1 MLTAQAANPAVLDK
15 WLPRLRPAVTARTA
29 VKAAKRVPFAIRALL
44 VYLAAITIFGK
55 GPTYL
60 GYPPIYWGEIVFG
73 LALVWMFHRRGV
85 SGLGNR
91 HLRRL
96 SGAILL
102 FMAYGAVLTVISFP
116 RWGLDACRD
125 AALWYYAGFYFVG
138 LNIARDQNL
147 SRKVWRAVCCFWV
160 AALLWG
166 VCETLSANALSRLS
180 PLVPWRETPVLAS
193 SHSELVQHMALGS
206 IIVLCARL
214 RLRSRLA
221 EHGLRA
227 VALLGFVL
235 AALAWGRGVRV
246 GLALGILSVLALNL
260 HSFRPLGLSR
270 RLSRVM
276 ALGALALILVVT
288 VAGFENTEVGYLG
301 RFEDISP
308 ASEEG
313 NVYWRLVWWEQLLDE
328 LLSRNPLFGL
338 GFGESLGVYNPY
350 LVDNEYSAWPAR
362 APHNV
367 NVSVLARMGLA
378 GLALWTVI
386 LTLGLGGLFR
396 RAWRG
401 GVAPKAYPPARR
413 EEIAFWLLMLITTWG
428 NGSFGVL
435 MEGPVL
441 GIWFWFALGFASGR
455 SVAYQGRPAVA
466 ARPRQPSWL
475 PPPRLA
481 ENFSS

>member
-1 MLTAQAANPAVLDK
+1 M
-15 WLPRLRPAVTARTA
+15 TARRA
-29 VKAAKRVPFAIRALL
+29 VKAANRVPFAIRALL

-73 LALVWMFHRRGV
+73 LALGWVFHRRGV

-102 FMAYGAVLTVISFP
+102 FMAYGAVLAVISFP
-116 RWGLDACRD
+116 RWGLDAWRD

-193 SHSELVQHMALGS
+193 SHSELIQHMALGS

-221 EHGLRA
+221 QYGLRA
-227 VALLGFVL
+227 VALLGFLLVVL
-235 AALAWGRGVRV
+235 SYGRGAKV
-246 GLALGILSVLALNL
+246 GLGLGIVCVLALNL
-260 HSFRPLGLSR
+260 RNFRPLRMSL
-270 RLSRVM
+270 RLSRLM
-276 ALGALALILVVT
+276 AVGALMLILVVA
-288 VAGFENTEVGYLG
+288 VLGLEIGDVGYLS
-301 RFEDISP
+301 RFQDISLG
-308 ASEEG
+308 SEEG
-313 NVYWRLVWWEQLLDE
+313 SVYWRLTWWQRLLEE
-328 LLSRNPLFGL
+328 LFARNPLFGL
-338 GFGESLGVYNPY
+338 GFGESLGVYNLY
-350 LVDNEYSAWPAR
+350 LMDNEYSAWPVR
-362 APHNV
+362 SPHNI
-367 NVSVLARMGLA
+367 NMSVLARMGLV

-466 ARPRQPSWL
+466 SRPRQSSRL
-475 PPPRLA
+475 PQPRLV

>member
-1 MLTAQAANPAVLDK
+1 MVSS
-15 WLPRLRPAVTARTA
+15 LPSRGRAKKKAERLPLAVTLLLAYLGA
-29 VKAAKRVPFAIRALL
+29 V
-44 VYLAAITIFGK
+44 TIFGK

-60 GYPPIYWGEIVFG
+60 GYPPIYWGEIV
-73 LALVWMFHRRGV
+73 LALALGWVIHRRGV

-91 HLRRL
+91 HLRGL

-116 RWGLDACRD
+116 RWGLDAWRD
-125 AALWYYAGFYFVG
+125 AAVWYYAGFYFVG
-138 LNIARDQNL
+138 LNIARGQNL
-147 SRKVWRAVCCFWV
+147 SRKVWRTVCGFWV

-166 VCETLSANALSRLS
+166 VCETLSGNALSRLS
-180 PLVPWRETPVLAS
+180 PVIPWRETPVLAS
-193 SHSELVQHMALGS
+193 SHSELMQHMALGS

-214 RLRSRLA
+214 RAGSRLG
-221 EHGLRA
+221 EHLLRA
-227 VALLGFVL
+227 TALLGFVL
-235 AALAWGRGVRV
+235 VAISYGRGVKV
-246 GLALGILSVLALNL
+246 GLALAIVCVLALNL
-260 HSFRPLGLSR
+260 RNFRPVRMSR
-270 RLSRVM
+270 RLSRLM
-276 ALGALALILVVT
+276 AVAVLALILVVT
-288 VAGFENTEVGYLG
+288 VSGLEIGEVGYLS
-301 RFEDISP
+301 RFQDISLGS
-308 ASEEG
+308 SEG
-313 NVYWRLVWWEQLLDE
+313 SVYWRLTWWQRLLEE
-328 LLSRNPLFGL
+328 LFARNPLFGL

-350 LVDNEYSAWPAR
+350 LIDNEYSAWPVR

-367 NVSVLARMGLA
+367 NLSVLARMGLVGFA
-378 GLALWTVI
+378 IWTVI

-466 ARPRQPSWL
+466 ARPRQPSWS
-475 PPPRLA
+475 PQPRLA

>member
-1 MLTAQAANPAVLDK
+1 MVSSVPFRGRAKTKAK
-15 WLPRLRPAVTARTA
+15 RLPLA
-29 VKAAKRVPFAIRALL
+29 VKVLL
-44 VYLAAITIFGK
+44 AYLGAITIFGK

-60 GYPPIYWGEIVFG
+60 GYPPIYWGEIVLG
-73 LALVWMFHRRGV
+73 LALGWVFHRRGV

-96 SGAILL
+96 SGAVLL

-116 RWGLDACRD
+116 RWGLDAWRD

-138 LNIARDQNL
+138 LNIARDQSL
-147 SRKVWRAVCCFWV
+147 SRKVWRTVCGFWV

-166 VCETLSANALSRLS
+166 VCETLSGNALSRLS
-180 PLVPWRETPVLAS
+180 PLIPWRETPVLAS
-193 SHSELVQHMALGS
+193 SHSELMQHMALGS

-214 RLRSRLA
+214 RLRSRPA
-221 EHGLRA
+221 EYGLRA

-235 AALAWGRGVRV
+235 VVLSYGRGVKV
-246 GLALGILSVLALNL
+246 GLGLGILCVLALNL
-260 HSFRPLGLSR
+260 RNFRPVRMSLKLSR
-270 RLSRVM
+270 LM
-276 ALGALALILVVT
+276 AVAVLALILVMT
-288 VAGFENTEVGYLG
+288 VSGLEIDKVGYLG
-301 RFEDISP
+301 RFQDISLE
-308 ASEEG
+308 SEEG
-313 NVYWRLVWWEQLLDE
+313 SVYWRLIWWQRLLEE
-328 LLSRNPLFGL
+328 LFARNPLFGL

-350 LVDNEYSAWPAR
+350 LIDNEYSAWPVR

-367 NVSVLARMGLA
+367 NLSVLVRMGLA
-378 GLALWTVI
+378 GFAIWTVI

-401 GVAPKAYPPARR
+401 GVAAKAYPPARR
-413 EEIAFWLLMLITTWG
+413 EEIAFWLLMLMTTWG

-455 SVAYQGRPAVA
+455 SVAYPGPPAVA
-466 ARPRQPSWL
+466 ARPRQPSWS
-475 PPPRLA
+475 PRPSLA

>member
-1 MLTAQAANPAVLDK
+1 MVSSVPSRNRAKQKAK
-15 WLPRLRPAVTARTA
+15 RLPIA
-29 VKAAKRVPFAIRALL
+29 VKVLL
-44 VYLAAITIFGK
+44 AYLGAITIFGK

-73 LALVWMFHRRGV
+73 LTLGWVFHCRGV

-96 SGAILL
+96 SGAVVL

-116 RWGLDACRD
+116 RWGLDAWRD

-147 SRKVWRAVCCFWV
+147 SRKVWRTVCGFWV

-166 VCETLSANALSRLS
+166 VCETLSGNALSRLS
-180 PLVPWRETPVLAS
+180 PVIPWRGTPVLAS
-193 SHSELVQHMALGS
+193 SHSELIQHMALGS
-206 IIVLCARL
+206 IIVLCTRF
-214 RLRSRLA
+214 RVGSRLG
-221 EHGLRA
+221 EHSLRA
-227 VALLGFVL
+227 IALLGLVL
-235 AALAWGRGVRV
+235 VVFSYGRGVKV
-246 GLALGILSVLALNL
+246 GLALAIVCVLALNL
-260 HSFRPLGLSR
+260 RNFRPLGLSI
-270 RLSRVM
+270 RLSRLM
-276 ALGALALILVVT
+276 ALGALALILVVA
-288 VAGFENTEVGYLG
+288 VAGFESTEIGYLG
-301 RFEDISP
+301 RFEDVSLS
-308 ASEEG
+308 SEEG
-313 NVYWRLVWWEQLLDE
+313 SVYWRLTWWRQLVEE
-328 LLSRNPLFGL
+328 LFARNPLFGL
-338 GFGESLGVYNPY
+338 GFGESLGVYNRY
-350 LVDNEYSAWPAR
+350 LVDDEYSPWPVR

-367 NVSVLARMGLA
+367 NISVLARMGLVGFA
-378 GLALWTVI
+378 IWTVI

-401 GVAPKAYPPARR
+401 GVAAKAYPPARR
-413 EEIAFWLLMLITTWG
+413 EEIAFWLLMLLTTWG

-441 GIWFWFALGFASGR
+441 GIWFWFALGFANGR

-466 ARPRQPSWL
+466 SCPRQPSWL
-475 PPPRLA
+475 PQPRLA